1 LLFGH
6 EHCLYEVVLY
16 AYNAILELY
25 TFWWHNGCG
34 MDDEEKQQ
42 LEETHQLAK
51 ENNDMLHAMR
61 REALIGR
68 VVKVFMVLAAIGIPL
83 YLYFSYVQPYLEEA
97 RETFQDVQGQ
107 MQRVEDA
114 PDSVPWLRSLFGGD
128 TATDTTSQ

>member
-1 LLFGH
+1 
-6 EHCLYEVVLY
+6 
-16 AYNAILELY
+16 
-25 TFWWHNGCG
+25 